1 MPKTACPMKG
11 PSPSPPLTLSAKG
24 TACTPRHCRVSDMVG
39 QDSAAREHVPARCV
53 SAQCQSQGD
62 SKLAGVSQK
71 VSHSLAQTIWASHR
85 RWMQPGVGL
94 PRVFSLVMK
103 RCFPRRFRDS
113 AAQALEL
120 PQHHSGAAQVRHPH
134 LGLGAFHAQ

>member
-1 MPKTACPMKG
+1 
-11 PSPSPPLTLSAKG
+11 
-24 TACTPRHCRVSDMVG
+24 
-39 QDSAAREHVPARCV
+39 
-53 SAQCQSQGD
+53 
-62 SKLAGVSQK
+62 
-71 VSHSLAQTIWASHR
+71 
-85 RWMQPGVGL
+85 MQPGVGL

-134 LGLGAFHAQ
+134 LGLVLSMHSDMLLCVCTEAVLQKDALEDAICRPNRRGEGRPPREEEWKPTPKWATARLGCIV